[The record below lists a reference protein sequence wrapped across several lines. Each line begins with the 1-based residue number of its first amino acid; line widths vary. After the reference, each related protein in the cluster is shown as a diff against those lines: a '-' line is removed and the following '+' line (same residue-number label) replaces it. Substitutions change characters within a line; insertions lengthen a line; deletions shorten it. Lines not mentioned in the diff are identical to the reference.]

1 MLDRVNVCLLGR
13 VIAAALVFGTPQ
25 AVLSQSLNV
34 TCNSNALF
42 ASGLCDNQDM
52 TSVEDVVNANEAAVA
67 DAQSTADQA
76 AATNRVQGRQINRT
90 TRIATTARRT
100 ANAAVATNRVQDR
113 QIDRTNRI
121 ATTAQRT
128 ANAAVATNRV
138 QDRQINRN
146 NRVATTAQRTANE
159 AVATNRV
166 QDRQIN
172 RHNRIATTARRT
184 ANEAVATNRVQ
195 QRQINTSIANISAN
209 RTAIATN
216 AGDIAANTTAI
227 EDLKIDFAGLRTE
240 VSQGFAMANA
250 MEVFAPDPGSNFR
263 LNVGTGFHNGE
274 TAFGITGAGRVG
286 GNGTLVYFGA
296 AGVEGT
302 MAGKAGVSFQW

>member
-52 TSVEDVVNANEAAVA
+52 SSVEDVVNANEAAVA

-76 AATNRVQGRQINRT
+76 AATNRVQ
-90 TRIATTARRT
+90 
-100 ANAAVATNRVQDR
+100 
-113 QIDRTNRI
+113 
-121 ATTAQRT
+121 
-128 ANAAVATNRV
+128 
-138 QDRQINRN
+138 DRQINRN
-146 NRVATTAQRTANE
+146 
-159 AVATNRV
+159 
-166 QDRQIN
+166 
-172 RHNRIATTARRT
+172 NRIATTARRT

-240 VSQGFAMANA
+240 VS
-250 MEVFAPDPGSNFR
+250 
-263 LNVGTGFHNGE
+263 
-274 TAFGITGAGRVG
+274 
-286 GNGTLVYFGA
+286 
-296 AGVEGT
+296 
-302 MAGKAGVSFQW
+302 

>member
-76 AATNRVQGRQINRT
+76 AATNRVQ
-90 TRIATTARRT
+90 
-100 ANAAVATNRVQDR
+100 
-113 QIDRTNRI
+113 
-121 ATTAQRT
+121 
-128 ANAAVATNRV
+128 
-138 QDRQINRN
+138 DRQINRN
-146 NRVATTAQRTANE
+146 
-159 AVATNRV
+159 
-166 QDRQIN
+166 
-172 RHNRIATTARRT
+172 NRIATTARRT

>member
-76 AATNRVQGRQINRT
+76 AATNRVQDRQINRT
-90 TRIATTARRT
+90 NRIATTARRT

-113 QIDRTNRI
+113 QI
-121 ATTAQRT
+121 
-128 ANAAVATNRV
+128 
-138 QDRQINRN
+138 NRN
-146 NRVATTAQRTANE
+146 NRV
-159 AVATNRV
+159 
-166 QDRQIN
+166 
-172 RHNRIATTARRT
+172 ATTARRT

-250 MEVFAPDPGSNFR
+250 MEVFG
-263 LNVGTGFHNGE
+263 
-274 TAFGITGAGRVG
+274 
-286 GNGTLVYFGA
+286 
-296 AGVEGT
+296 
-302 MAGKAGVSFQW
+302 